1 MHDLFTNPIMDISWL
16 KHPIGLLCC
25 SYDGTIAYFEFNN
38 EEIGYPLSQKELE
51 TFFKTNYSVDLN
63 ERPVRSTQ
71 LTDKPKFIENIDVL
85 LAQESKE
92 NTEPV
97 AKCISIGSQSAVSTR
112 RSSIVENQT
121 QVERKLPDGRRRITP
136 ICIAKAG
143 DL

>member
-1 MHDLFTNPIMDISWL
+1 MQDIFTNPIMDISWS

-25 SYDGTIAYFEFNN
+25 SYDGTVSYLEFSD
-38 EEIGYPLSQKELE
+38 EVGYPLSQQELE
-51 TFFKTNYSVDLN
+51 TLFKVNYSVDLN
-63 ERPVRSTQ
+63 ERPIRATQ

-97 AKCISIGSQSAVSTR
+97 AKSLSARSQSSTSTR
-112 RSSIVENQT
+112 RSSIIENQT
-121 QVERKLPDGRRRITP
+121 QIERKLPDGRRRITP
-136 ICIAKAG
+136 ICVAKAG